1 MKVSLLLG
9 CFPSDK
15 YDEIVSN
22 SKGVI
27 QYAADALQKSFLEGL
42 STFFDDIH
50 VINLPYIG
58 SFPFRYKVL
67 TSSDRKSVV

>member
-42 STFFDDIH
+42 STFF
-50 VINLPYIG
+50 
-58 SFPFRYKVL
+58 
-67 TSSDRKSVV
+67 